1 MLRIATWNVHEGV
14 GTDGRYDPQ
23 RVARVLLELDA
34 GVVALQEVPLGGP
47 GRHDL
52 PADID
57 LPPGWEIAVGATLD
71 TPARRFGNAVL
82 SRYPIEEVRSID
94 LSFGR
99 REPRGA
105 LDADIECRGR
115 RLRVV
120 ATHLGLAA
128 AERRAQVKRL
138 LAAFDTDRMP
148 VVLLGDLNEWFVRG
162 RALLWLRAHF
172 GAVPPVRS
180 FPSCL
185 PLLALDRIWM
195 HPVERLVD
203 VRAHRSPAAR
213 VASDHLP
220 VVARIDWP

>member
-1 MLRIATWNVHEGV
+1 MLRVATWNVHEGV
-14 GTDGRYDPQ
+14 GADGRYDPQ
-23 RVARVLLELDA
+23 RLSRVLRELEA
-34 GVVALQEVPLGGP
+34 EVIALQEVPLGGR
-47 GRHDL
+47 GRADL
-52 PADID
+52 AADID
-57 LPPGWEIAVGATLD
+57 MPSGWRLAVGPTLD

-115 RLRVV
+115 RLRIV
-120 ATHLGLAA
+120 ATHLGLAP
-128 AERRAQVKRL
+128 AERRDQVRRL

-148 VVLLGDLNEWFVRG
+148 VVLLGDINEWFVRG
-162 RALLWLRAHF
+162 RPLRWLRAHF
-172 GAVPPVRS
+172 GVTRPVRS

-185 PLLALDRIWM
+185 PLFALDRIWM
-195 HPVERLVD
+195 HPIERLVD
-203 VRAHRSPAAR
+203 VCAHRSATAR